1 MTKIDYKSQNRQYQY
16 MRMSVAKTIS
26 ERYPD
31 IDHVD
36 VEASLDFRTAVCPT
50 TPKEHKFMMLP
61 DHKIHLYYDCPN
73 RDCTGSGF
81 DFTSALEDCLRSKKE
96 VTGSIRCNGKED
108 SKYEHASGCSCMT
121 TCTYKLVPV
130 VK

>member
-36 VEASLDFRTAVCPT
+36 VEVVLDFVF
-50 TPKEHKFMMLP
+50 KLP
-61 DHKIHLYYDCPN
+61 MREILHV
-73 RDCTGSGF
+73 F
-81 DFTSALEDCLRSKKE
+81 
-96 VTGSIRCNGKED
+96 
-108 SKYEHASGCSCMT
+108 SCMVCFGRLEILRDT
-121 TCTYKLVPV
+121 NIKS
-130 VK
+130 